1 MGSERVRACK
11 FAPDGKTVVSA
22 SEDKTLKIWNVAQSG
37 RTPMRYARGEV
48 AALLRQHG
56 AE

>member
-22 SEDKTLKIWNVAQSG
+22 SEDKTLKIWNPSA
-37 RTPMRYARGEV
+37 GEC
-48 AALLRQHG
+48 LKTLEGHR
-56 AE
+56 

>member
-22 SEDKTLKIWNVAQSG
+22 SEDKTLKIWNVA
-37 RTPMRYARGEV
+37 
-48 AALLRQHG
+48 
-56 AE
+56 